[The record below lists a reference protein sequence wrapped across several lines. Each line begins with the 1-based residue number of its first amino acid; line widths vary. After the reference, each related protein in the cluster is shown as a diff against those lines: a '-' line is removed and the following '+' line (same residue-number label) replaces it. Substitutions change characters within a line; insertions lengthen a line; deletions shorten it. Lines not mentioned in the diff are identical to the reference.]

1 MTRHR
6 LQDNQPVHALVSPDG
21 GTCAEVAPGLG
32 GIVSSFTVPG
42 PDGQPRECLYRHPWF
57 WEGHPTELRGGI
69 PLLFPVCGR
78 LLQDGT
84 RGLYHV
90 GDRPYVLPI
99 HGFAL
104 RLPWKVVQ
112 ADTPDSI
119 RLRLTDTPATHAMY
133 PFPFELE
140 LDYAVSPARLDS
152 RLTVRNTGPEPMPYY
167 AGWHPYFD
175 APPPGRGKE
184 QTLFDIP
191 ARRRRIYNDTLTDI
205 VATGPAPEFPVPITH
220 PGINET
226 LLEVDPGT
234 QSRLLHPDGFAIRQ
248 SGDALLPCRQ
258 LYTLPD
264 RPFFCD
270 EPWMAPPGSMN
281 RPGAPRLLPPGA
293 EESTALRIEASKVP

>member
-1 MTRHR
+1 
-6 LQDNQPVHALVSPDG
+6 
-21 GTCAEVAPGLG
+21 
-32 GIVSSFTVPG
+32 
-42 PDGQPRECLYRHPWF
+42 
-57 WEGHPTELRGGI
+57 
-69 PLLFPVCGR
+69 
-78 LLQDGT
+78 
-84 RGLYHV
+84 LYHV